1 MSTCTKRIRVS
12 TILHTTTFLLVPV
25 WLTDS
30 IRDGYSQLRA
40 LVMAYGDISPESPL
54 SLTSMS
60 QVTTQPT
67 SITTSEQ
74 TTPTPQEET
83 EVNTPTLAPA
93 AKPPQQEGSVEEE
106 GTLDR
111 AHQLTV
117 HVTPEVATKIKGM
130 AKVWSRP
137 PSRPPSGSEA
147 QRRQGSRT
155 PVSV

>member
-1 MSTCTKRIRVS
+1 
-12 TILHTTTFLLVPV
+12 
-25 WLTDS
+25 
-30 IRDGYSQLRA
+30 
-40 LVMAYGDISPESPL
+40 MAYGDISPETPL

-74 TTPTPQEET
+74 TTPTPQEDT
-83 EVNTPTLAPA
+83 GVNTPTSVPA
-93 AKPPQQEGSVEEE
+93 TKPPQQKGLVEEE
-106 GTLDR
+106 GTLNR
-111 AHQLTV
+111 TQQLTV

-137 PSRPPSGSEA
+137 PSSLSGSRPPSGSEA

-155 PVSV
+155 PVSVRGYCLMTL